1 MDTNRKIMITHN
13 VMYDDESLDLLKEF
27 GKVVV
32 LPDDTEAAL
41 FSEIQDTST
50 IIIGPRPFVTREL
63 IESAN
68 ALKHIARAGVG
79 MDNIDLPAA
88 TERKIFVTNTPE
100 VTSDSVAEFTMSL
113 MLSLA
118 KNIPR
123 CDRAVKS
130 GQWYDRDDLLLD
142 HIELSGKTHGI
153 VGMGRIGRKV
163 AVRCK
168 GFGMKVIYHKRNRD
182 MEFEQSQ
189 QVEYVPFETL
199 LKVSDTISL
208 HLPLTNETLN
218 LFGSREFR
226 SMKRTAL
233 LINQAR
239 GRVVDETA
247 LAEALRAGQIG
258 GYATDVYE
266 KEPPAPDSELL
277 SFKNVVATP
286 HLAGSTRESRARSA
300 RMIAGEMA
308 RVKQGK
314 KPEYLVNTDVLS

>member
-1 MDTNRKIMITHN
+1 MNKNGKIMITHN
-13 VMYDDESLDLLKEF
+13 VMFDDESLAILEEF
-27 GKVVV
+27 GRIVV
-32 LPDDTEAAL
+32 LPDDTEASLAA
-41 FSEIQDTST
+41 EIQDTHT

-68 ALKHIARAGVG
+68 ALKHVARAGVG
-79 MDNIDLPAA
+79 LDNIDLPAA
-88 TERKIFVTNTPE
+88 TERGVLVTNTPE

-113 MLSLA
+113 LLSLA
-118 KNIPR
+118 KNTPR

-130 GQWYDRDDLLLD
+130 GNWYDRDDLLRD
-142 HIELSGKTHGI
+142 HIELSGKTHGV

-168 GFGMKVIYHKRNRD
+168 AFDMKVIYHKRNRD
-182 MEFEQSQ
+182 IEFEKAA

-199 LKVSDTISL
+199 LKESDTISL
-208 HLPLTNETLN
+208 HLPLTDETLY
-218 LFGSREFR
+218 LFGSQEFR

-239 GRVVDETA
+239 GRVVDENA
-247 LAEALRAGQIG
+247 LAQALKAGEIG

-266 KEPPAPDSELL
+266 KEPPDHNGELL
-277 SFKNVVATP
+277 AFKNVIATP

-300 RMIAGEMA
+300 RMIAKEMS
-308 RVKQGK
+308 RVKQGQT
-314 KPEYLVNTDVLS
+314 PQYLVNPDVLP